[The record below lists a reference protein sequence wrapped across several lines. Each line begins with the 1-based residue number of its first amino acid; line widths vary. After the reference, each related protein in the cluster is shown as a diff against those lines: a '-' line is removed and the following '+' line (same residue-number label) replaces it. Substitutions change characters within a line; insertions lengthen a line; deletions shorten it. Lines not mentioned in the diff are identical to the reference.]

1 MKQQQIDTFV
11 ENAKLSEVSTMLS
24 ALVSYHGVHTVLAI
38 LASDCA
44 HRAHTVLHEWQD
56 GITAQS
62 FEASRQIVAEAAD
75 KIQNLATATN
85 TA

>member
-1 MKQQQIDTFV
+1 MKQEQIETLV
-11 ENAKLSEVSTMLS
+11 ENAKMADVSKMVST
-24 ALVSYHGVHTVLAI
+24 LVSYHGIHTVLAL

-75 KIQNLATATN
+75 KVMNLATATN
-85 TA
+85 TP